1 MLPLHTLIAETKRRD
16 GKEEYIMKI
25 NIKSR
30 MKNPVFVTTFLATVV
45 TFVYTILGM
54 FGIVP
59 SVSEDMVMQG
69 LAVVIELMAAV
80 GVLADPTT
88 AGVSDSERAMT
99 YTEPRKD

>member
-1 MLPLHTLIAETKRRD
+1 
-16 GKEEYIMKI
+16 MKI
-25 NIKSR
+25 NVKAR

-54 FGIVP
+54 LGVVP
-59 SVSEDMVMQG
+59 PVGEDMVMQG
-69 LAVVIELMAAV
+69 LAVVIELMTAV

-99 YTEPRKD
+99 YTEPRRD

>member
-1 MLPLHTLIAETKRRD
+1 MAAFADMGKV
-16 GKEEYIMKI
+16 KEEYIMKI
-25 NIKSR
+25 NIKAR

-54 FGIVP
+54 FGVVP

-69 LAVVIELMAAV
+69 IAVVIELMAAV
-80 GVLADPTT
+80 GVLTDPTT
-88 AGVSDSERAMT
+88 AGVSDSEQAMT